1 MLRTNGPL
9 RFQLPKSAVPM
20 DRKDEVLKRFGK
32 HLTAL
37 REEKKM
43 TIPELA
49 AAAGLPPHQLRRIE
63 AGEVN
68 ILFTTVVSLS
78 RGLEISPDILMQSL
92 DPG

>member
-1 MLRTNGPL
+1 
-9 RFQLPKSAVPM
+9 M
-20 DRKDEVLKRFGK
+20 DRKDELLKKFGR

-37 REEKKM
+37 REERKL

-49 AAAGLPPHQLRRIE
+49 AAAGLLPHQLRRIE

-78 RGLEISPDILMQSL
+78 RGLEVSPDVLLQSL